1 MLAFSCSVICF
12 TPLML
17 TQKNRQLSRL
27 YISYFFTRKQANETR
42 VAVRE
47 RKPLFQALF
56 FSSVVICMGS
66 SFYYLIFSY
75 LNVDRE
81 IRNILV
87 KLTLGLA
94 ASWFIFFLCRSFERF
109 VRDWIWIVMSVGLA
123 QVLDSH
129 LNPMCRNEI
138 LVTTMIIT
146 YITKWF
152 LKIIS
157 KKYEKIIKSTLSTIH
172 TNTLNALYNNNN
184 NGNNNKF
191 KND

>member
-1 MLAFSCSVICF
+1 MLAFSCTIICF

-56 FSSVVICMGS
+56 FSSVVICIGS
-66 SFYYLIFSY
+66 SFSYLIFWY

-81 IRNILV
+81 IRNVLL

-129 LNPMCRNEI
+129 LNPMCRDEI
-138 LVTTMIIT
+138 LVTIMIIT
-146 YITKWF
+146 YITKWI
-152 LKIIS
+152 LKFFT
-157 KKYEKIIKSTLSTIH
+157 KKHEKIIKSTISIIQTKI
-172 TNTLNALYNNNN
+172 LNAV
-184 NGNNNKF
+184 NKF
-191 KND
+191 KQKND

>member
-56 FSSVVICMGS
+56 FSSVVVCIGS
-66 SFYYLIFSY
+66 FFSYLIFWY

-123 QVLDSH
+123 QVLDTH
-129 LNPMCRNEI
+129 LNPMCRDEI

-146 YITKWF
+146 YITKWL
-152 LKIIS
+152 LKTMS
-157 KKYEKIIKSTLSTIH
+157 KKYERSIKSTINIIQSKVF
-172 TNTLNALYNNNN
+172 NAVNIF
-184 NGNNNKF
+184 KQ